1 MQDLDTSLLD
11 NPPRYIGDRISV
23 RGLEDVI
30 HSERSWQNEQV
41 VELSALRTKNE
52 ELQRALSDEMGKLRE
67 ISDHLNRERSRGSLS
82 TGLRDLFAKLP
93 WFQGRIITRSS
104 IEELLRA
111 QYELSARRLK
121 EAAEFA
127 DRLEVARTNLFDE
140 IERLNA
146 RIIVSA
152 KNEELAAAYLRE
164 VRVLEGSIE
173 LALRRVESG
182 SVQAR
187 ELQARLDVARRM
199 TVEHTSLLRL
209 YSTAEER
216 LDALKENTRQL
227 AETIAYLRSDIN
239 LYVTAASEKLDVI
252 AGQIQA
258 IGAAADAA
266 VVMLELKHSLEAM
279 TEAINH
285 TTRFVSETQ
294 AYFRRN
300 VDNMLDELELYDK
313 ETSAVFEK
321 NLTFNEVVHDLN
333 VSDTMSS
340 ALAREIEAL
349 SQTQADAAARAHSEE
364 LEEVGQAA
372 HVSAAASSVKK

>member
-1 MQDLDTSLLD
+1 M
-11 NPPRYIGDRISV
+11 
-23 RGLEDVI
+23 
-30 HSERSWQNEQV
+30 
-41 VELSALRTKNE
+41 
-52 ELQRALSDEMGKLRE
+52 
-67 ISDHLNRERSRGSLS
+67 
-82 TGLRDLFAKLP
+82 FAKLS

-127 DRLEVARTNLFDE
+127 DRLEVARANLFDE

-164 VRVLEGSIE
+164 VRVLEGSLE
-173 LALRRVESG
+173 LALRREEAGGV
-182 SVQAR
+182 ARR

-199 TVEHTSLLRL
+199 IVEHTSLLRL

-216 LDALKENTRQL
+216 LDALKENTGQL
-227 AETIAYLRSDIN
+227 GETIAYLRSDIN
-239 LYVTAASEKLDVI
+239 LYVTAAGEKLDVI

-279 TEAINH
+279 TEAINQ
-285 TTRFVSETQ
+285 TTQFVSETQ

-300 VDNMLDELELYDK
+300 VDQMVDELDLYD
-313 ETSAVFEK
+313 EQTVMVFDQ
-321 NLTFNEVVHDLN
+321 NLAFNEFVDEFRVGMDGF
-333 VSDTMSS
+333 D
-340 ALAREIEAL
+340 EL
-349 SQTQADAAARAHSEE
+349 SQTIEE
-364 LEEVGQAA
+364 LAQ
-372 HVSAAASSVKK
+372 VKSN